1 MSNDPYESDDIESS
15 YEQKEKEKTT
25 RANSSSTSVKVTSEV
40 FDSSLSDSMTDI
52 RESATMDETET
63 KRVLADNEKL
73 ESINPEA
80 TRFKSTVNP
89 TRPKERASAATKQL
103 GQRKREG
110 ENKGRQNIKQKE
122 AALTGIPKQ
131 LDKQST
137 QINKIIQILQP
148 AQKRFK
154 SVERDDIHNL
164 FKRLQFANL
173 LRDLIKHS
181 PCCIKIDM
189 SEGALPMISKVGIK
203 E

>member
-1 MSNDPYESDDIESS
+1 MYNDLYESDDIESS
-15 YEQKEKEKTT
+15 YEQKEQEKTT
-25 RANSSSTSVKVTSEV
+25 RSNSSSTSVKVTSEV

-148 AQKRFK
+148 AQKQFK
-154 SVERDDIHNL
+154 SVER
-164 FKRLQFANL
+164 QSE
-173 LRDLIKHS
+173 LIKQIQS
-181 PCCIKIDM
+181 QLKQLQTM
-189 SEGALPMISKVGIK
+189 VLQVQKRISITKNENMK
-203 E
+203 NNKKRF

>member
-1 MSNDPYESDDIESS
+1 MYNDLYESDDIESS
-15 YEQKEKEKTT
+15 YEQKEQEKTT

-122 AALTGIPKQ
+122 AALTGISKQ

-148 AQKRFK
+148 AQKQFK
-154 SVERDDIHNL
+154 SVER
-164 FKRLQFANL
+164 QSE
-173 LRDLIKHS
+173 LIKQIQS
-181 PCCIKIDM
+181 QLKQLQTM
-189 SEGALPMISKVGIK
+189 VLQVQKRISITKNENMK
-203 E
+203 NNKKRF

>member
-1 MSNDPYESDDIESS
+1 MYNDLYESDDIESS
-15 YEQKEKEKTT
+15 YEQKEQEKTT
-25 RANSSSTSVKVTSEV
+25 RSNSSSTSVKVTSEV

-122 AALTGIPKQ
+122 VALTGISKQ

-148 AQKRFK
+148 AQKQFK
-154 SVERDDIHNL
+154 SVER
-164 FKRLQFANL
+164 QSE
-173 LRDLIKHS
+173 LIKQIQS
-181 PCCIKIDM
+181 QLKQLQTM
-189 SEGALPMISKVGIK
+189 VLQVQKRISITKNENMK
-203 E
+203 NNKKRF